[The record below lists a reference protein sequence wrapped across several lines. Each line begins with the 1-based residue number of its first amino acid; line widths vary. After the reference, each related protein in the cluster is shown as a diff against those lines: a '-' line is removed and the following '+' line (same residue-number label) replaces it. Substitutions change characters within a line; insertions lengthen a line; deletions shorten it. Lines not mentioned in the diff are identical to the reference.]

1 MAILSDTK
9 ARNIKPVDNPL
20 PHGGV
25 IGLTLFPSQT
35 KGRGKWVL
43 RYVSPTT
50 GKRRKAGLGAYPET
64 GIAEAGKLGAALR
77 EQIAA
82 GKDPLE
88 EKAAALTVTKTP
100 DFRTA
105 ASMVHTELLPGWKN
119 QKHGQQ
125 WINTITEYAL
135 PALGNLPLNEIQP
148 RHIADALRPIWLS
161 KPETASRLK
170 QRLHAIMAWGW
181 AHGHC
186 SANPV
191 DVVTHLLPQQP
202 SKAIRVEHQPAMRWQ
217 DIPAFIK
224 QHLSDPDSQDQTR
237 PMLAL
242 LILTAVR
249 SGEIRGMCWRE
260 VDLEQAIWT
269 VPAERMKAKLSHRVP
284 LSSQAVALLRQIKQ
298 RQENAPKVINYKVV
312 SETSS
317 EPADDLVFPSP
328 RDRVVLSDM
337 VLTSFLRRVKAQS
350 DTPGRIATAH
360 GFRSSF
366 RDWCSEQGYPRDL
379 AERALAH
386 TISNK
391 VEAAY
396 HRTDLLDQRRPMMQ
410 TWADY
415 CMSQSP
421 SAVTDPTESLANEL
435 RMGLPDRFKRTENGA
450 G

>member
-1 MAILSDTK
+1 MAVLSDAK
-9 ARNIKPVDNPL
+9 ARNIKPDDDPL
-20 PHGGV
+20 AHGGV
-25 IGLTLFPSQT
+25 VGLTLFPSQS

-43 RYVSPTT
+43 RYVSPVT

-64 GIAEAGKLGAALR
+64 GIAEAGKRGTALR
-77 EQIAA
+77 EQIAG

-88 EKAAALTVTKTP
+88 EKKASANIPKTP

-105 ASMVHTELLPGWKN
+105 AFLVHQQLLPGWKN

-135 PALGNLPLNEIQP
+135 PTLGNLPLNEIQP

-170 QRLHAIMAWGW
+170 QRLHAVMAWGW

-202 SKAIRVEHQPAMRWQ
+202 SKAVRVEHQPAMRWQ
-217 DIPAFIK
+217 DIPDFAK
-224 QHLSDPDSQDQTR
+224 QHLGALTDQTR
-237 PMLAL
+237 PMLKL
-242 LILTAVR
+242 LILTAAR
-249 SGEIRGMCWRE
+249 SGEIRGMRWRE
-260 VDLEQAIWT
+260 VDLNQAIWT
-269 VPAERMKAKLSHRVP
+269 VPAERMKAKQPHRVP
-284 LSSQAVALLRQIKQ
+284 LSRQATALLQQLRQHQDSQPKTLKLKQ
-298 RQENAPKVINYKVV
+298 STGAMP
-312 SETSS
+312 
-317 EPADDLVFPSP
+317 EPDNDLVFPST
-328 RDRVVLSDM
+328 RDGVVLSDM
-337 VLTSFLRRVKAQS
+337 VLTAFLRRIKAPS
-350 DTPGRIATAH
+350 DTSGRIATAH

-366 RDWCSEQGYPRDL
+366 RDWCSENGYARDL

-386 TISNK
+386 TVSNQ

-410 TWADY
+410 AWADH
-415 CMSQSP
+415 CCHSSVQADQDQAETLADLIKP
-421 SAVTDPTESLANEL
+421 ELIRRRFAVNLKD
-435 RMGLPDRFKRTENGA
+435 
-450 G
+450 

>member
-1 MAILSDTK
+1 MAILSDAK
-9 ARNIKPVDNPL
+9 ARNIKPDDNPL
-20 PHGGV
+20 AHGGV
-25 IGLTLFPSQT
+25 IGLTLIPSQT

-43 RYVSPTT
+43 RYVSPVTC
-50 GKRRKAGLGAYPET
+50 KRRKAGLGAYPET
-64 GIAEAGKLGAALR
+64 GIAEAGKRGAALR
-77 EQIAA
+77 ELIAA

-88 EKAAALTVTKTP
+88 DKAASANVPKVP

-105 ASMVHTELLPGWKN
+105 ATLVHAQLSPGWKN

-135 PALGNLPLNEIQP
+135 PILGALPLNEIQP

-186 SANPV
+186 VANPV

-202 SKAIRVEHQPAMRWQ
+202 GKAVRVEHQPAMRWQ

-224 QHLSDPDSQDQTR
+224 QHLSRADGSDQTR

-249 SGEIRGMCWRE
+249 SGEVRGMRWRE
-260 VDLEQAIWT
+260 VDFEQAIWT
-269 VPAERMKAKLSHRVP
+269 VPAERMKAKLAHRVP
-284 LSSQAVALLRQIKQ
+284 LSRQALALLRQHQQ
-298 RQENAPKVINYKVV
+298 RQANEPKMLTAKEVNGA
-312 SETSS
+312 SPA
-317 EPADDLVFPSP
+317 EPDDLVFPSP

-337 VLTSFLRRVKAQS
+337 VLTAFLRRIKAPS

-366 RDWCSEQGYPRDL
+366 RDWCSEQSYPRDL

-386 TISNK
+386 TVSNK

-410 TWADY
+410 VWADY
-415 CMSQSP
+415 C
-421 SAVTDPTESLANEL
+421 ANQEATL
-435 RMGLPDRFKRTENGA
+435 RDLEN
-450 G
+450 